1 MDPLPD
7 SIHDHLHPGCLRYR
21 PYDTSDDFIADFIY
35 IYIYILIVDHVAVAL
50 VASGK
55 GWTFHSR
62 AAWVGDMDGAGNVLG
77 VGGLQVREW
86 LAA

>member
-1 MDPLPD
+1 MGTRWTPSPIQYNTQAVLIPA
-7 SIHDHLHPGCLRYR
+7 HTTG
-21 PYDTSDDFIADFIY
+21 SDVFIVD
-35 IYIYILIVDHVAVAL
+35 YILIVDHVAVAL
-50 VASGK
+50 VASGNS
-55 GWTFHSR
+55 WAFSSR